1 VHKLIDLEKIEVTDE
16 EIEADLEKQ
25 ASSGSVTK
33 EQAREYYERN
43 NMMDYLQ
50 REIRERK
57 LFESL
62 LEASKI
68 KKGKKL
74 SFLDLLQRNE

>member
-1 VHKLIDLEKIEVTDE
+1 VTDE
-16 EIEADLEKQ
+16 EIDADLEKQ

-33 EQAREYYERN
+33 EQAREYFKSN
-43 NMMDYLQ
+43 NMMDYLR

-57 LFESL
+57 LFDAL
-62 LEASKI
+62 LEGSKV

-74 SFLDLLQRNE
+74 SFLDLLQRNQ